1 MKTAG
6 LSPPFFI
13 LIRLLRRHCERSEAI
28 HLSAREERWI
38 ASSLAL
44 LAMTWRELAQVYF
57 FFAPTRLMLLIA
69 SGVRPDFSAISRS
82 CSMM

>member
-1 MKTAG
+1 MRA
-6 LSPPFFI
+6 
-13 LIRLLRRHCERSEAI
+13 
-28 HLSAREERWI
+28 
-38 ASSLAL
+38 ASSIAPLMRGRVVVLGLPSQARRYRND
-44 LAMTWRELAQVYF
+44 AESRAKPHF

>member
-6 LSPPFFI
+6 KSPPFCFSTI
-13 LIRLLRRHCERSEAI
+13 TRTVIASEAKQSSLRLRRDGLLRC
-28 HLSAREERWI
+28 ARNDVDR
-38 ASSLAL
+38 AAP
-44 LAMTWRELAQVYF
+44 YF